1 MCVLLWM
8 CVVIATSPVMKVSCQ
23 LSENEGPYRQR
34 GYVDFLRHPPSIVV
48 FPRDQT
54 VVTGRVAVFVCTAV
68 GNPRPQI
75 EWRKN
80 GKRVSTNRYTVTE
93 MTGGSVLRIDPV
105 RAGKDNATYE
115 CLAENGV
122 GEPVRAQF
130 TLTVL
135 EENQIPPGFPHFKL
149 LPNLQ
154 GVERNRSALL
164 PCKAEGDPEPR
175 LSWLRNDIPVDMSN
189 PRYSLAAAGSLQIF
203 DAQEEDQGNY
213 ECIAEN
219 SVGTA
224 ISPMATLFVR
234 VRRVPPYFSIP
245 PESTYEVSPGATLNL
260 TCVAVGSP
268 MPFVRWRKGHVD
280 LTADSE
286 VPVGRNVLVLEN
298 VRESAN
304 YTCVAGSTL
313 GSIEHVSQVLVQ
325 ALPRSPTNLAVSD
338 VTATSVRLSWS
349 YEGSG
354 SDSIRYYVVQY
365 KPRQANRE
373 YSETSGITMP
383 YHHIRD
389 LSPYTEY
396 EFYVIAVNDL
406 GRGSP
411 SVPVTVTTG
420 ETADLAGGSKPGSA
434 PRNLQARTLSS
445 STVVVQWDPPKEPNG
460 QVMGYNVY
468 YTTQPS
474 IPTQSWSAQTVD
486 NNQLTTISNL
496 TPQTIY
502 TIRVQAFTSRG
513 PGPFSSPVQVKTQ
526 QGVPSQPRN
535 LKAVAVSPTAIQL
548 NWTRPLDPAET
559 VVGYELYWND
569 TFTQQQEQRS
579 LPDGQSFLLE
589 GLYPDT
595 VYYVWLAARSR
606 TGEGAATPPLPVRTD
621 QYVPGEPRTVK
632 VTALNSTALAV
643 SWKPPSNRDRNGLI
657 RGYQI
662 HVQEMNR
669 HGDLINEPLRYD
681 VADETAEE
689 YNVTGLQPD
698 TEYSVQVAAVT
709 RKGDGSRSRPK
720 MARTHGGVPTRPEL
734 TARIHTEDQPLRVE
748 LHWSRPNHTYGEL
761 LQYRLRYGR
770 MDGGALEEREI
781 EPMDQHITVD
791 NLARGARYEFR
802 LSGRNLLGW
811 GQEAI
816 TFVSTPEGEPTSP
829 PLNVTFRLQSP
840 TTVVFTWEPPIP
852 VHRNG
857 HITHYSVQF
866 RRRSSDF
873 SADDRNTSHT
883 RVVFSS
889 LDEKTDYIMRVRA
902 CTAKGCGPWSENL
915 TASTP
920 GDIPSAPTNV
930 QAVATSDQ
938 SVEVWWDEM
947 PYFRDILGYQ
957 VLYAQTAVEDLD
969 QWAVKKVPLTWSAEL
984 TSLESHTVYAIRV
997 AAYTRE
1003 SLGKLS
1009 DLVTVKVT
1017 PTDVPTQLRAY
1028 GVTTHGMI
1036 LSWRPPTRLDYI
1048 KFNISYSAHK
1058 EFYDSRGSPQEL
1070 PIPPQSVL
1078 LEIGT
1083 TNFTIENL
1091 IPFTSYKVNLTAV
1104 PRDGSYRPPAKI
1116 MVTTAMAAPKP
1127 MVKPDAIWH
1136 ISNGDEI
1143 TVMLPKASEEY
1154 GPIKQ
1159 YYLVVVP
1166 SEFATKEP
1174 DDYKIE
1180 ELMSTPL
1187 DEDGPYIAAAFVR
1200 QNMPERFVL
1209 GDMKVNGGF
1218 RNRKL
1223 QSYRR
1228 YRIFVRAVVDTLQKN
1243 LFTTSPFSDE
1253 LSLEMLPQVR
1263 LPSADD
1269 VPNVSHIE
1277 RARTDVGWIIGPVLL
1292 IVFMALFLTLFFILM
1307 KRRRQQAKAP
1317 AGETTMKLLMNS
1329 GDLASSHPGGVGG
1342 AGTDPVELRRLNY
1355 QTPAMVGHPPIPVS
1369 QLATHIETLKA
1380 NDNLRFSQEYESID
1394 PGQQFTWEHSNLE
1407 SNKPKNRYA
1416 NVVAYDHSRVVLQPI
1431 EGIPGSDYIN
1441 ANYCDGYR
1449 RRNAYIATQGPLPE
1463 TCGDFWRMVWEQ
1475 HSVTIVMM
1483 TKLEE
1488 RTRVKCDQYW
1498 PSRGSESYGLMEV
1511 TLEDVQE
1518 LATYCIRTFSLKRSG
1533 YLERREV
1540 RQFQFTAWPDHGVPD
1555 HPTPFLMFLRRVRA
1569 MNPPEA
1575 GPLIVH
1581 CSAGVGRTGCFVV
1594 IDSMLERMRHEGT
1607 VDIYG
1612 HVTCL
1617 RAQRNYMV
1625 QTEDQYLFI
1634 HDALLEA
1641 VLAGNTEVPARA
1653 LAAHLQSLLQ
1663 LVPGEAC
1670 TGMEIEFKKLAN
1682 MKTQANKFV
1691 SANLPVNKF
1700 KNRLMNIL
1708 PYESTRVCLQ
1718 PIRGV
1723 DGSDYINASF
1733 IDGYRYRNAYIAT
1746 QGPMVETTEDFWR
1759 MVWEHNSNIIV
1770 MLTKLK
1776 EMGREKCHQY
1786 WPSEHSQRYLYYVV
1800 DPITEYNMPQYILRE
1815 FKVTDAKD
1823 GQSRT
1828 IRQFHFTDW
1837 PEQGVPKTSEGYLEF
1852 LGQVHKTKEQF
1863 GQEGPITVHC
1873 SAGVGRTGVFITLSI
1888 VLERLQSEG
1897 VLDIFQTVRTLRTQR
1912 PGMVQSEDQYQF
1924 CYRAALEYMSSFDH
1938 YAN

>member
-1 MCVLLWM
+1 MLWHLLQALVWLQVASAVLP
-8 CVVIATSPVMKVSCQ
+8 T
-23 LSENEGPYRQR
+23 E
-34 GYVDFLRHPPSIVV
+34 DPPSIVI

-164 PCKAEGDPEPR
+164 PCKAEGDPEPK

-268 MPFVRWRKGHVD
+268 MPFVRWRKGSVD
-280 LTADSE
+280 LTSDSE

-298 VRESAN
+298 IRESAN

-325 ALPRSPTNLAVSD
+325 ALPRPPTNLAVSD

-354 SDSIRYYVVQY
+354 SDNIRYYVVQY

-383 YHHIRD
+383 YHHVRD

-411 SVPVTVTTG
+411 TVPVTVTTG

-474 IPTQSWSAQTVD
+474 IPTQSWNAQTVD

-548 NWTRPLDPAET
+548 NWTRPLDPAEM

-579 LPDGQSFLLE
+579 LPDGQNFLLE

-595 VYYVWLAARSR
+595 VYYIWLAARSG

-734 TARIHTEDQPLRVE
+734 TARIHTEDQRLRVE

-781 EPMDQHITVD
+781 EPMDQHITVE

-829 PLNVTFRLQSP
+829 PQNVTFRLQSP
-840 TTVVFTWEPPIP
+840 TTVVFTWEPPSP
-852 VHRNG
+852 LHRNG

-889 LDEKTDYIMRVRA
+889 LDEKTDYFMRVRA
-902 CTAKGCGPWSENL
+902 CTAKGCGPWGENL

-1078 LEIGT
+1078 LDVGT
-1083 TNFTIENL
+1083 TNCTIENL

-1127 MVKPDAIWH
+1127 MVKPDALWP

-1143 TVMLPKASEEY
+1143 TVILPKASEEY

-1223 QSYRR
+1223 QPYRR

-1277 RARTDVGWIIGPVLL
+1277 RARTDVGWIVGPVLL

-1342 AGTDPVELRRLNY
+1342 AGADPVELRRLNY

-1369 QLATHIETLKA
+1369 QLAGHIETLKA

-1463 TCGDFWRMVWEQ
+1463 TCSDFWRMVWEQ

-1498 PSRGSESYGLMEV
+1498 PSRGSEAYGLMEV

-1555 HPTPFLMFLRRVRA
+1555 HPTPFLMFLKRVRT

-1653 LAAHLQSLLQ
+1653 LATHLQSLLQ

-1670 TGMEIEFKKLAN
+1670 TGMELEFKKLAN

-1746 QGPMVETTEDFWR
+1746 QGPMAETADDFWR